1 MTLKSNRAS
10 VLAGITGSFPC
21 GSLVALMGPSG
32 GGKTTFMNALLGR
45 AAYGNV
51 TGDITVNGVKGG
63 LTSVPSL
70 VGFVPQVMIPP
81 LPPSPVGGAAP
92 PPLLLT
98 VACRPP
104 SRRLRAAGRHRPPK
118 PDRLREPLLPRD
130 DAAAA
135 QDLQGGQGAPRS
147 TSCTRHAQGRARSC
161 LLPPHNGVPPS
172 PLLPRQVR
180 HVVHTLKVLRI
191 DHIRD
196 SLVGD
201 ASRRGVSGGQKK
213 RVNIGMELV
222 AMPAVCFMDEPT
234 SGLDGAATSQLAQCL
249 GQLRKSGLTIICVI
263 HQPRYSVYKEFTHLL
278 LLGAGGR
285 QVYCGDTS
293 PFSRTACHPLL
304 PPAC

>member
-1 MTLKSNRAS
+1 M
-10 VLAGITGSFPC
+10 PQD
-21 GSLVALMGPSG
+21 
-32 GGKTTFMNALLGR
+32 
-45 AAYGNV
+45 
-51 TGDITVNGVKGG
+51 DIVHPN
-63 LTSVPSL
+63 
-70 VGFVPQVMIPP
+70 
-81 LPPSPVGGAAP
+81 
-92 PPLLLT
+92 LT
-98 VACRPP
+98 VFENLFYHAMMR
-104 SRRLRAAGRHRPPK
+104 
-118 PDRLREPLLPRD
+118 LPRKTSKAVKVRH
-130 DAAAA
+130 AA
-135 QDLQGGQGAPRS
+135 
-147 TSCTRHAQGRARSC
+147 SCTRHAQSGSC
-161 LLPPHNGVPPS
+161 PPRPPHSGVPPFLPTPPS
-172 PLLPRQVR
+172 PPHSLQVR

-285 QVYCGDTS
+285 QVHIPQPPTLRPS
-293 PFSRTACHPLL
+293 LAQLAPPLL
-304 PPAC
+304 PPRLLTAPTRVCRCCRLRRRSTLTLAVSCRVWCARRRSTAATPTRSSRTSPRWASGCRQRRTSPTG

>member
-1 MTLKSNRAS
+1 M
-10 VLAGITGSFPC
+10 PQD
-21 GSLVALMGPSG
+21 
-32 GGKTTFMNALLGR
+32 
-45 AAYGNV
+45 
-51 TGDITVNGVKGG
+51 DIVHPN
-63 LTSVPSL
+63 
-70 VGFVPQVMIPP
+70 
-81 LPPSPVGGAAP
+81 
-92 PPLLLT
+92 LT
-98 VACRPP
+98 VFENLFYHAMMR
-104 SRRLRAAGRHRPPK
+104 
-118 PDRLREPLLPRD
+118 LPRKTSKAVKVRH
-130 DAAAA
+130 AA
-135 QDLQGGQGAPRS
+135 
-147 TSCTRHAQGRARSC
+147 SCTRHAQSGSC
-161 LLPPHNGVPPS
+161 PPRPPHSGVPPFL
-172 PLLPRQVR
+172 PLQVR

>member
-70 VGFVPQVMIPP
+70 VGFVPQVMTPP
-81 LPPSPVGGAAP
+81 LPPSPVGGGAAP

-135 QDLQGGQGAPRS
+135 QDLQGGQGAPRRVVHTARS
-147 TSCTRHAQGRARSC
+147 VRVVPAPASCPLTMVCPPPPSSPGRCATSCTRSRSC
-161 LLPPHNGVPPS
+161 
-172 PLLPRQVR
+172 
-180 HVVHTLKVLRI
+180 
-191 DHIRD
+191 
-196 SLVGD
+196 
-201 ASRRGVSGGQKK
+201 ASITSATASSETRRG
-213 RVNIGMELV
+213 
-222 AMPAVCFMDEPT
+222 
-234 SGLDGAATSQLAQCL
+234 AA
-249 GQLRKSGLTIICVI
+249 
-263 HQPRYSVYKEFTHLL
+263 
-278 LLGAGGR
+278 
-285 QVYCGDTS
+285 
-293 PFSRTACHPLL
+293 
-304 PPAC
+304 

>member
-51 TGDITVNGVKGG
+51 TGDITVNGIKGG

-135 QDLQGGQGAPRS
+135 QDLQGGQGAPRRVVHTARS
-147 TSCTRHAQGRARSC
+147 VRVVPAPASSQWCPSLPPHPPLTPPLPAGAPRRAHAQGPAHR
-161 LLPPHNGVPPS
+161 PH
-172 PLLPRQVR
+172 PR
-180 HVVHTLKVLRI
+180 
-191 DHIRD
+191 
-196 SLVGD
+196 
-201 ASRRGVSGGQKK
+201 
-213 RVNIGMELV
+213 
-222 AMPAVCFMDEPT
+222 
-234 SGLDGAATSQLAQCL
+234 
-249 GQLRKSGLTIICVI
+249 
-263 HQPRYSVYKEFTHLL
+263 
-278 LLGAGGR
+278 
-285 QVYCGDTS
+285 
-293 PFSRTACHPLL
+293 
-304 PPAC
+304 